1 MEIKDLKDRLDKR
14 VITIK
19 DFEQFHNRMWKI
31 KGKVSIVEFSET
43 NNLENGEVSKGVELN
58 LEDYSG
64 KISIAAFDKYAELF
78 NETVVVDAE

>member
-1 MEIKDLKDRLDKR
+1 
-14 VITIK
+14 
-19 DFEQFHNRMWKI
+19 MWKI

-64 KISIAAFDKYAELF
+64 KISIAAFDKYA
-78 NETVVVDAE
+78 